1 MARAGASVSETGLRM
16 RLLGPP
22 LIDREGAPLQT
33 DTRKATALLAFLAV
47 TGGEHRRESLVAL
60 LWPDY
65 ESDRGRAALRRTLST
80 LRGALDGRW
89 LESERGSVA
98 LARDELWLDVE
109 AFRELLASCETHG
122 HSSAQACARCVEP
135 LGAAV
140 ELYRDGFLAGF
151 GLRDSFAF
159 EDWQSLEAGTLERE
173 FAGALDRLAR
183 AHAAAGELE
192 RAIGC
197 LERRLA
203 LEPLHEPAH
212 RELMRLLAWTGRRAT
227 ALDHYRECI
236 RLLGRDLGVRPL
248 EETTEVYRAI
258 KEDRLGP
265 APGAAPA
272 PVAAPAPAAAPAAE
286 PARAG
291 LPLVGRER
299 ELELLRSA
307 WQGAGTR
314 GRLVAVEGEA
324 GVGKTRVLEEL
335 AAEVRAAGGA
345 VISAHC
351 YEDESGMAY
360 GPLAEALHAL
370 AEDGLLRARLERV
383 PDPLVAEAARLAP
396 GLAGG
401 RSGLPAPAPL
411 DSPGAHTRF
420 LDGTAELIAALGDER
435 APALLLVD
443 DVQWADEA
451 SLDLLGY
458 LARRLAARPLCV
470 VATWRSEEVGSDHR
484 ARRLLDAAA
493 RDDAAATIELARLE
507 RPEVERLIESLPAA
521 GELPAGTS
529 DAVWAETEGLPF
541 FVVEYI
547 EWLSSEQGGGR
558 APLEGAQGL
567 VRSRLQSVS
576 ETARQLLTAAA
587 VIGRSFDPATLR
599 EASGRSDEEVVD
611 GLEEL
616 IAAGLVRE
624 PDAGPALDFT
634 HHRLREAVYEQAAL
648 VRRRLLH
655 RRVAESL
662 VAQAR
667 TSADP
672 GALAP
677 ATAHHFQQAGEDPRA
692 ADFSE
697 RAGHHA
703 ASLFANAEALGHLR
717 TALGLGPRDPAA
729 VHEAIGDLETLTGD
743 YRSARGS
750 YEAAASTES
759 GSRLA
764 AIEQKLGRLHERRG
778 DLTLAAGHFEAAL
791 ESLDEAAGAEVRAHL
806 LADVSLNARRHG
818 DADAAQKAAEDA
830 ARLAEESGDLRA
842 RARASN
848 ALGVLARD
856 RGDADEALAHHEE
869 GLRLAREADDPTGT
883 VAALNNLALTRRASG
898 ELDAALELT
907 GEALERCTAQGDR
920 HREAALNSNLADL
933 LHAAGRAPE
942 ARERMRVTAAI
953 VAELGADPVAEPEL
967 WKLVD
972 W

>member
-272 PVAAPAPAAAPAAE
+272 SVAAPAPAAAPAAE

-307 WQGAGTR
+307 WQAAGTR

-324 GVGKTRVLEEL
+324 GVGKTRLLEEL

-351 YEDESGMAY
+351 YEDESGVAY

-383 PDPLVAEAARLAP
+383 PGPLVAEAARLAP

-655 RRVAESL
+655 RRAAESL

-806 LADVSLNARRHG
+806 LADVSLNARRRD

>member
-109 AFRELLASCETHG
+109 AFRERLASCETHD
-122 HSSAQACARCVEP
+122 HTSAEACARCVEP
-135 LGAAV
+135 LSAAV

-192 RAIGC
+192 RSIAC

-227 ALDHYRECI
+227 ALDHYRECV

-324 GVGKTRVLEEL
+324 GVGKTRLLEEL

-351 YEDESGMAY
+351 YEDESGVAY

-383 PDPLVAEAARLAP
+383 PGPLVAEAARLAP